1 MFVGA
6 KGFDRIAWAGAM
18 LFLAGTVALMG
29 IITAEAL
36 YPGYNTADNMISDL
50 GATEPPNSIIVQ
62 PSSNIFSAS
71 MALCGLLVIGATLLL
86 HGRHRKWSVTLP
98 YGSIRDRSA
107 RGGHLQRQLGH
118 GACLVRHDH
127 LHRRGHRGRHD
138 LPHRPGSFPFRHRRT
153 WGDISLVLFSY
164 IFMGDNSPFM
174 ELGEGGLERWVAY
187 PVLLWVLGL
196 GGHLMGQR
204 QAESKLKGDERS
216 PSRWKVKK

>member
-1 MFVGA
+1 MFFDA
-6 KGFDRIAWAGAM
+6 KGIDRIAWAGAM

-29 IITAEAL
+29 IITAEAF

-86 HGRHRKWSVTLP
+86 HGKHRMWSVTLP
-98 YGSIRDRSA
+98 MAAFGFGVLGVGIFNGSWGTIHA
-107 RGGHLQRQLGH
+107 LFAMTTFIGGGIAAVMTFRIVE
-118 GACLVRHDH
+118 A
-127 LHRRGHRGRHD
+127 
-138 LPHRPGSFPFRHRRT
+138 PFRYVT
-153 WGDISLVLFSY
+153 VALGATSLLVLFSY

-187 PVLLWVLGL
+187 PVLLWALGL
-196 GGHLMGQR
+196 GGHIMGQR
-204 QAESKLKGDERS
+204 QAEIKSQKG
-216 PSRWKVKK
+216 

>member
-36 YPGYNTADNMISDL
+36 YPGYSTADDMISDL

-98 YGSIRDRSA
+98 MAAFGIGVLGVGIFNGSWGTVHALFAMTTFI
-107 RGGHLQRQLGH
+107 GGGIAAVMTFRIVQ
-118 GACLVRHDH
+118 A
-127 LHRRGHRGRHD
+127 
-138 LPHRPGSFPFRHRRT
+138 PFRFVT
-153 WGDISLVLFSY
+153 VALGAISLFVLFSY

-187 PVLLWVLGL
+187 PVLLWALGL

-204 QAESKLKGDERS
+204 QAEVKSQGER
-216 PSRWKVKK
+216 